1 MAWLSN
7 MFTKKEDGSEGPKE
21 ESKPASTGPMG
32 DLKAEVEALKAELAS
47 EKAKTER
54 AARDQRQLEK
64 ALRQLITMAN
74 VEEEKPTGDAPK
86 AGAAQTLRD
95 ELRTAKTKDALL
107 AVVKKCEEAGL
118 KHEAEM
124 GRKKAEK
131 M

>member
-7 MFTKKEDGSEGPKE
+7 MFTGDKAKEGPKGE
-21 ESKPASTGPMG
+21 ESSAAPSMG
-32 DLKAEVEALKAELAS
+32 DLKAEVAKLQTELAA

-54 AARDQRQLEK
+54 ATRDQRQLEK
-64 ALRQLITMAN
+64 ALRQLIAMAN
-74 VEEEKPTGDAPK
+74 GEESTTTGAAPK
-86 AGAAQTLRD
+86 AGIAQTLRE
-95 ELRTAKTKDALL
+95 ELRSAKTKDALL
-107 AVVKKCEEAGL
+107 SVVKKCEEAGM